1 MAGCNGGLH
10 NWSRSFNFRTV
21 GAQLAKL
28 SPMLLA
34 KEKREAGNG
43 KGRERQRPEKLPP
56 ASRNREVPRENVKA
70 PFSALGA
77 WPTVALMREC
87 RVDSWIKK
95 KKKKGKRQTLP
106 AYPTKVISCKKIY
119 HQYMHVLFS

>member
-34 KEKREAGNG
+34 KEKRETGMAEGRGN
-43 KGRERQRPEKLPP
+43 RERQRPENLH
-56 ASRNREVPRENVKA
+56 RVTVKF
-70 PFSALGA
+70 P
-77 WPTVALMREC
+77 
-87 RVDSWIKK
+87 
-95 KKKKGKRQTLP
+95 GK
-106 AYPTKVISCKKIY
+106 
-119 HQYMHVLFS
+119 M